1 MAKVTVIPSTIDP
14 LTQLPKNS
22 KEKLKVAAYARVSTD
37 NDEQYTSYEAQVNYY
52 ENYIKN
58 RQDWIYV
65 DVYADE
71 GLSGTNTRRR
81 TGFNKM
87 IEDALN
93 GKINLII
100 TKSISRFARNTL
112 DTISYVRQLKDK
124 GVEVYFEKE
133 NIWTFDSKG
142 ELILTIM
149 ASIAQE
155 ESRSISE
162 NVRWGKRAAFKEG
175 KVSFPYSTF
184 LGYTKENDEIVI
196 VEDEAKVV
204 REIYR
209 LFLVEGKTATGIA
222 KHLKSKEIKTPSGK
236 STNWRKNNIDSILK
250 NEKYKGDALLQK
262 TFTENYL
269 EQKVVE
275 NTGQL
280 PQYYVKNNH
289 PAIISREMWEL
300 VQVELDRRKKIGAKY
315 SASDIFASKLICE
328 DCGGFY
334 GKKKWHSNS
343 KYSRYIYQCNNKFCK
358 KKESCKTP
366 NLKEED
372 IKLKF
377 INAYNLV
384 MEDKNRIIDDL
395 KEVIKMLTDTTE
407 LEKEIETITEEL
419 MIVVELANKVI
430 EENAKTDVDIEK
442 NNEKYQQLIK
452 RYESLKSEQEK
463 LYEEKNKKDSQ
474 GIKMKSFLSVLF
486 KFEDRIDEWNKH
498 IWMLMVENAIVHRDS
513 TIIFK
518 LYNGV
523 KIK

>member
-1 MAKVTVIPSTIDP
+1 MAKITVIPSTIDP
-14 LTQLPKNS
+14 LTQLPNNS
-22 KEKLKVAAYARVSTD
+22 TAKLKVAAYARVSTD
-37 NDEQYTSYEAQVNYY
+37 TDEQYTSYEAQVNYY

-81 TGFNKM
+81 AGFNKM
-87 IEDALN
+87 IEDALK

-162 NVRWGKRAAFKEG
+162 NITWGKRASFKEG

-196 VEDEAKVV
+196 VEDEAKIV

-222 KHLKSKEIKTPSGK
+222 KYLKSKGVKTPSGK
-236 STNWRKNNIDSILK
+236 STNWRKNNIDSILR

-262 TFTENYL
+262 TFTEDYL
-269 EQKVVE
+269 EQRVVK

-280 PQYYVKNNH
+280 PQYYVKNSH
-289 PAIISREMWEL
+289 PAIISRDMWEL
-300 VQVELDRRKKIGAKY
+300 VQVELERRRKIGARY
-315 SASDIFASKLICE
+315 SSSDIFASKLICE

-334 GKKKWHSNS
+334 GKKKWHSGT
-343 KYSRYIYQCNNKFCK
+343 KYERFVYQCNNKFRK
-358 KKESCKTP
+358 KKQSCQTP

-384 MEDKNRIIDDL
+384 MEDKERIINDL
-395 KEVIKMLTDTTE
+395 NEVIEMLTDTTD
-407 LEKEIETITEEL
+407 LEKDIEAINEEL
-419 MIVVELANKVI
+419 TVVVELANKVI
-430 EENAKTDVDIEK
+430 EENAKTSVDIEK
-442 NNEKYQQLIK
+442 NNIKYQNLVN
-452 RYESLKSEQEK
+452 RYESLKAEQQK
-463 LYEEKNKKDSQ
+463 LYDEINRKKTQALRMESFVSV
-474 GIKMKSFLSVLF
+474 MYKS
-486 KFEDRIDEWNKH
+486 EDRIDEWNKH
-498 IWMLMVENAIVHRDS
+498 IWMLMVENAVVHRDS
-513 TIIFK
+513 TITFK
-518 LYNGV
+518 LYNGLE
-523 KIK
+523 I

>member
-1 MAKVTVIPSTIDP
+1 MTKVIVIPSTIDP
-14 LTQLPKNS
+14 LTQMPNNS
-22 KEKLKVAAYARVSTD
+22 KEKLKVAAYARVSTN

-52 ENYIKN
+52 QNYIN
-58 RQDWIYV
+58 GRHDWEYV
-65 DVYADE
+65 KVYADE
-71 GLSGTNTRRR
+71 GLSGTNTRKRPS
-81 TGFNKM
+81 FNEM
-87 IEDALN
+87 IKDALN

-112 DTISYVRQLKDK
+112 DTISHVRQLKDK

-133 NIWTFDSKG
+133 NLWTFDSKS

-162 NVRWGKRAAFKEG
+162 NVTWGKRASFQEG
-175 KVSFPYSTF
+175 KVSFPYSSF
-184 LGYTKENDEIVI
+184 LGCAQENDEIVI
-196 VEDEAKVV
+196 VEKEAKII
-204 REIYR
+204 RKIYR
-209 LFLVEGKTATGIA
+209 MILVEGKTATGIA
-222 KHLKSKEIKTPSGK
+222 LHLKSLGIDTPSGR
-236 STNWRKNNIDSILK
+236 STNWTKNNIDSILT

-269 EQKVVE
+269 EQRVVK
-275 NTGQL
+275 NNGQI
-280 PQYYVKNNH
+280 PQYYVKNSH

-384 MEDKNRIIDDL
+384 MEDKNRIIEDL
-395 KEVIKMLTDTTE
+395 NEVIKLLTDTAE
-407 LEKEIETITEEL
+407 LEKEIETINEEL
-419 MIVVELANKVI
+419 MIVVELANKAI
-430 EENAKTDVDIEK
+430 EENAKTDINIEK
-442 NNEKYQQLIK
+442 NNDKYQQLII
-452 RYESLKSEQEK
+452 RYEGLKLQQEE
-463 LYEEKNKKDSQ
+463 LYKEKNKKDSQ
-474 GIKMKSFLSVLF
+474 AVKMESFLSVMY
-486 KFEDRIDEWNKH
+486 KSEDRIDEWNKY
-498 IWMLMVENAIVHRDS
+498 IWMLMVENAIVHKDS
-513 TIIFK
+513 SITFK
-518 LYNGV
+518 LFNGLE
-523 KIK
+523 IK